1 MCLTCTSSFTL
12 PLSASLTLT
21 APVAAGTRGLA
32 IIGDPPDDELHG
44 MWLHAAP
51 SASAPESTAIRPP
64 SRSRLRTQ
72 PIDLIEDMFFLPS
85 LSVLP
90 QRFGLFLS
98 PPGLL
103 AALSEME
110 PELPA
115 ALDSPPLLLA
125 LGLLV
130 LLP

>member
-1 MCLTCTSSFTL
+1 
-12 PLSASLTLT
+12 
-21 APVAAGTRGLA
+21 
-32 IIGDPPDDELHG
+32 
-44 MWLHAAP
+44 
-51 SASAPESTAIRPP
+51 
-64 SRSRLRTQ
+64 
-72 PIDLIEDMFFLPS
+72 MFFLSS
-85 LSVLP
+85 LSVLA

-115 ALDSPPLLLA
+115 ALDSPLLLV
-125 LGLLV
+125 LVLLV